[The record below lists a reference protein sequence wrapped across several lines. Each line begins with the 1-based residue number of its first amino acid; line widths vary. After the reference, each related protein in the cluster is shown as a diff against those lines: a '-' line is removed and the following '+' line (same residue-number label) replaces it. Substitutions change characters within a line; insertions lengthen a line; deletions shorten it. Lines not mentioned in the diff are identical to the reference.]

1 MNKQLLKDIAELEAA
16 AVIPPE
22 TGEKIRTF
30 YQQRNDSSPNR
41 LGIIL
46 GILGALLVGSG
57 IILII
62 AHNWDNFSKLTK
74 TILGFMPLLAAQLLA
89 GYTLLKQPDSKA
101 WRECSGVLLFLA
113 IPATISVMSQIY
125 QTGGELVDFLFTWTL
140 LALPV
145 VYVLSSSVV
154 ALLCIA
160 TATWYAAITG
170 YFDRSET
177 RPYFYL
183 LMMLTLAPHYYR
195 LIKARPS
202 SNLLTI
208 MNLLLCLSV
217 TIILG
222 SFIQADDDW
231 YAWYFTVYMV
241 LFCIFYYTAK
251 LLKINNGSINT
262 IPFHFTG
269 IAGILTILF
278 MWSFDS
284 LWRGLGDE
292 QFVSVFLTPLP
303 YMLVAGIIIL
313 SWQMM
318 KTVKDKE
325 EWDSH
330 LIGFSFLIFFAAAV
344 LLPQLPE
351 PGILII
357 NLWILTVAVIY
368 IRKGSRDNHF
378 GVLNFGL
385 IILGI
390 LALCRFFD
398 YSIPFVWRG
407 VFFLLT
413 GIAFFVLNYML
424 LNRRKALQ
432 KS

>member
-1 MNKQLLKDIAELEAA
+1 MYKQLLKDIAELEAA
-16 AVIPPE
+16 HVITPE

-30 YQQRNDSSPNR
+30 YQQRNNSSPNR
-41 LGIIL
+41 LGVIL
-46 GILGALLVGSG
+46 GVLGALLIGSG

-89 GYTLLKQPDSKA
+89 GYTLLKQRDSKA

-125 QTGGELVDFLFTWTL
+125 QTGGELADFLFTWTL

-160 TATWYAAITG
+160 TATWYAAMTG
-170 YFDRSET
+170 YFDGQGT

-195 LIKARPS
+195 LIRARPS

-217 TIILG
+217 TVILG
-222 SFIQADDDW
+222 SFIQADNDW
-231 YAWYFTVYMV
+231 YAWYFAIYMV
-241 LFCIFYYTAK
+241 LFCIFYYTARM
-251 LLKINNGSINT
+251 LKIKHSGMNT

-269 IAGILTILF
+269 IAGILTILV

-292 QFVSVFLTPLP
+292 PLANVFFTPLP
-303 YMLVAGIIIL
+303 YMLLAGIIIL

-318 KTVKDKE
+318 KTRKE
-325 EWDSH
+325 AEWDSH
-330 LIGFSFLIFFAAAV
+330 LIGFSFLAFLAPAV

-351 PGILII
+351 LGILII

-378 GVLNFGL
+378 GILNFGL